1 MKLSIVIPVYNEEKS
16 IQNLLQKICD
26 LKLVNNFEKEILVI
40 NDCSSDS
47 TEEKIF
53 EFMRSDDET
62 LIRYFKHDANKG
74 KGGGVKTGI
83 ENASGDLII
92 IQDADLEYDPNDIN
106 PIIEKFKDDSVN
118 VVYGS
123 RMTKER
129 QLNRSK
135 LFKGKHPDA
144 YLLAYIGNEIITGL
158 INLLHRKKY
167 TDIFTCYKC
176 FRADFIK
183 PIQID
188 NDDFDWEPELTVK
201 FSQANITIHEVP
213 ISYHPRRTKEGK
225 KINAKDGIKAI
236 LCILKYTF
244 LKSIH
249 SGIKK

>member
-26 LKLVNNFEKEILVI
+26 LKLVNEFKKEILVV
-40 NDCSSDS
+40 NDCSKDS

-53 EFMRSDDET
+53 DFMKSDDGKA
-62 LIRYFKHDANKG
+62 IKYYKHEVNKG

-83 ENASGDLII
+83 KNATGDLII
-92 IQDADLEYDPNDIN
+92 VQDADLEYDPNDIN
-106 PIIEKFKDDSVN
+106 PIIEKFNDESVK

-123 RMTKER
+123 RTAKER
-129 QLNRSK
+129 ELNRSA
-135 LFKGKHPDA
+135 LLKGKHPDA

-158 INLLHRKKY
+158 INLLHGKRY

-201 FSQANITIHEVP
+201 FAKANVVIYEVP

-225 KINAKDGIKAI
+225 KINWKDGVKAI
-236 LCILKYTF
+236 ICILKYTIGNF
-244 LKSIH
+244 KL
-249 SGIKK
+249 

>member
-16 IQNLLQKICD
+16 IQNLLKKISD
-26 LKLVNNFEKEILVI
+26 LKLINGFEKEILVI

-53 EFMRSDDET
+53 EFMKSDVGK
-62 LIRYFKHDANKG
+62 LIRYFRHDINKG

-83 ENASGDLII
+83 KNTDGDLII
-92 IQDADLEYDPNDIN
+92 VQDADLEYDPDDIN
-106 PIIEKFKDDSVN
+106 LIIEKFKDDSIK

-123 RMTKER
+123 RMLKEK

-135 LFKGKHPDA
+135 FFKGKHPDA
-144 YLLAYIGNEIITGL
+144 YLLAYIGNIIITGL
-158 INLLHRKKY
+158 INLLHRKRY

-176 FRADFIK
+176 FDAAFIK
-183 PIQID
+183 SVQID
-188 NDDFDWEPELTVK
+188 NDDFDWEPEITVK
-201 FSQANITIHEVP
+201 FSKANVSIHEVP

-225 KINAKDGIKAI
+225 KINAKDGVKAI

-244 LKSIH
+244 GNFKM
-249 SGIKK
+249 